1 MQDHFSTP
9 FTEHAFLEPEC
20 AVAVPDGDG
29 IRLYTTDQ
37 SAHTTLHEV
46 TMALGLPPEKV
57 KIQNALVGG
66 GFGGKE
72 DMSVQHHAALLAY
85 VARVPASRWPR
96 SSPTRPAA
104 PSSAS

>member
-1 MQDHFSTP
+1 
-9 FTEHAFLEPEC
+9 
-20 AVAVPDGDG
+20 VAVPDGDG

-66 GFGGKE
+66 GFGGVLGMFLGVPIFACISSLVNWFTNRSLTKKGVT
-72 DMSVQHHAALLAY
+72 DDAMFAPAPLA
-85 VARVPASRWPR
+85 
-96 SSPTRPAA
+96 SPDEKKD
-104 PSSAS
+104 

>member
-1 MQDHFSTP
+1 M
-9 FTEHAFLEPEC
+9 
-20 AVAVPDGDG
+20 AVPDGDG

-72 DMSVQHHAALLAY
+72 DMTVQPLAALIAY
-85 VARVPASRWPR
+85 KTGRAVKCKLTRAGVPAHP
-96 SSPTRPAA
+96 PEA
-104 PSSAS
+104 PSLRDGLHHGRATKTVSSRV